1 MVMTSTARRR
11 ALPPSSLT
19 LTLLQIVL
27 CMVTFTHG
35 FNSISS
41 PIGTRNSIIPSTT
54 SRYEPPSSPFLKAR
68 DSRSSRM
75 RTYLSSS
82 YNNERHSTSQGTLF
96 PRKQQ
101 WQCLTKTHA
110 TPVPSVGRSFQLQMA
125 SDNINNDVSNNGSDS
140 NNPLVKVWL
149 HLRRLLAK
157 MWCILMKPFQ
167 LLKVILTKTKSV
179 TDKTTKEEEGPVQE
193 DAVLTEMENLA
204 VEEVVEPTVPEEE
217 AVSSPQKT
225 EVVATPAE
233 SKTVT
238 SDITTQTSSDERQAT
253 AAVDL
258 TGNWTLIVDDAF
270 KSEYDEY
277 LRRLGQPMLVR
288 TVALTVIGSTKEETK
303 QMEDGQKLFIRGTN
317 VRGSWERTLEA
328 SETTTSAGDSAEEG
342 GEVKHAVEG
351 HELKPM
357 ITADDEEVEVASWW
371 EDNGKVHKSWV
382 VGGKKYG
389 GGDFENKRYLSENG
403 NILICESIFH
413 PNEEGREKA
422 RVTWRFLREG
432 AMYGDA
438 AGMNIFE
445 VFDKKEEE
453 TTSKKAKSDSSKPSR
468 VVVGDIMDSVT
479 TTDEASMMSTD
490 TAIDVDEAMANWVPP
505 SGKRWAV
512 ASPGI
517 DLSGKWKLI
526 ITEQFKKDYD
536 EFLKSLGQPLIVRG
550 AAVVLIGNTRE
561 ETKQSDNGRS
571 LFIKGI
577 NAKGIWQRTL
587 ISSGSDSDTTL
598 SPNSDG
604 TYTHTRVPIVTADSE
619 KVIAES
625 WWENDGRVHVSW
637 TIGVS
642 KYGGGSF
649 ESKRYLEN
657 NGDVYV
663 CESTF
668 YPNDSKERDPS
679 CLKWKFLREGATVY
693 VGQ

>member
-1 MVMTSTARRR
+1 
-11 ALPPSSLT
+11 
-19 LTLLQIVL
+19 
-27 CMVTFTHG
+27 
-35 FNSISS
+35 
-41 PIGTRNSIIPSTT
+41 
-54 SRYEPPSSPFLKAR
+54 
-68 DSRSSRM
+68 
-75 RTYLSSS
+75 
-82 YNNERHSTSQGTLF
+82 
-96 PRKQQ
+96 
-101 WQCLTKTHA
+101 
-110 TPVPSVGRSFQLQMA
+110 
-125 SDNINNDVSNNGSDS
+125 
-140 NNPLVKVWL
+140 
-149 HLRRLLAK
+149 
-157 MWCILMKPFQ
+157 MKPFQ

-204 VEEVVEPTVPEEE
+204 VEEVVEPTAPEEE

-238 SDITTQTSSDERQAT
+238 SDTTTQPSPDERQAT

-453 TTSKKAKSDSSKPSR
+453 TTSKKAKNDSSKPSR

-512 ASPGI
+512 ASPGV

-526 ITEQFKKDYD
+526 ITEQFKKDY
-536 EFLKSLGQPLIVRG
+536 V
-550 AAVVLIGNTRE
+550 
-561 ETKQSDNGRS
+561 
-571 LFIKGI
+571 
-577 NAKGIWQRTL
+577 
-587 ISSGSDSDTTL
+587 SSM
-598 SPNSDG
+598 
-604 TYTHTRVPIVTADSE
+604 TRVFFCRRLQSLYSRCQDA
-619 KVIAES
+619 K
-625 WWENDGRVHVSW
+625 
-637 TIGVS
+637 
-642 KYGGGSF
+642 SF
-649 ESKRYLEN
+649 FT
-657 NGDVYV
+657 G
-663 CESTF
+663 
-668 YPNDSKERDPS
+668 
-679 CLKWKFLREGATVY
+679 
-693 VGQ
+693 